1 MTTWGAPMSCLWCG
15 DQLTHVRRCVEHD
28 ARRVDHLQCTGC
40 HAEFALLRELA
51 GITPRP
57 PSTERDERAR
67 AYRAQKKAN
76 A

>member
-57 PSTERDERAR
+57 PERDERAR
-67 AYRAQKKAN
+67 AYRAQKKAMST
-76 A
+76 